1 MNTPRTAEPATARR
15 DAPDL
20 SEGSLRVLLRLMPYL
35 RQHAWAFGIGF
46 IGLFAARIF
55 EAMIPLYVKMG
66 IDRIAD
72 GQTDIAEGAITL
84 DSASAAL
91 AYPALVIV
99 ACVGAQLVM
108 TILSRVLMRRA
119 GMYTAWD
126 LRNRVYRHLQRQGPS
141 FFATYSIGDLMAR
154 AINDISLVRQVIAGT
169 IRMTVVLI
177 FTAIVGF
184 AFMVSLSWELT
195 LAVLLP
201 MPPIA
206 VVAYLFSRRIYV
218 QSHRVQEGF
227 SSLSTFVQ
235 ENLGGIRTVQAMA
248 QEGREVERFGGVN
261 QDYVDRN
268 LALFTTSSLLAAL
281 MPALAALCTI
291 IILGYGASLVASG
304 DITLGTFAAFF
315 SYLTMVLWP
324 VREAGALVTQWQRGA
339 SGTARLYDILDHEP
353 EIRDTP
359 TSEYPELTGKIEL
372 RNLCYQYEG
381 KNKYALENVNLTV
394 APGETIAIL
403 GRVGSGKSTLLR
415 LLVRLIDPTR
425 GELLLDGHPIGGFP
439 LAFLRERVCMV
450 LQDPFLFADSL
461 GDNIAYDDPTREE
474 VEVLRSAEA
483 AALTDTIDEFP
494 EGLSTVLGE
503 RGVTLSG
510 GQKQRTALAR
520 GLIRMTPLL
529 ILDDCFS
536 AVDTETEEHI
546 LAGLKEV
553 REGLTTMLVSHRVST
568 ARHADRIVVLDEG
581 RIVESGTHAELLE
594 QNGFYAELER
604 VQSRKSFLVEQAEND
619 DPVAS
624 Q

>member
-1 MNTPRTAEPATARR
+1 MNAPRTAEPATARR

-359 TSEYPELTGKIEL
+359 TSEYPELTGKVKL